1 MLPQGATSINDRV
14 GVINQDGHWIYLL
27 GMHPV
32 YRHPTGDQR
41 GFKLTIAQLVD
52 CGACRQVEI
61 LTAFGISKSNLDR
74 ALRRYRAGG
83 IEAFFKRPARP
94 GKGRV
99 LTPEVLLEAQRL
111 LDGGQ
116 TKSAVATQLGVP
128 PDTLRRAVWDG
139 RLSAPPNAG
148 APPHA
153 APPDKSQRSAIDAA
167 AAEGLGTACTRTGDR
182 MLAALGAL
190 EAAATRFEP
199 AKAVPFGGVLCAV
212 GALMEN
218 GLLDPVREQ
227 LGQVKGYYG
236 VTHIL
241 LLLAFM
247 ALCRIKTT
255 EQLRGKAPGELGRL
269 IGLDRVPEVRCLR
282 KKLDAMAAN
291 GAAEKWL
298 AALSRQWMEAKPDVA
313 GTLYVDGHVRVYHG
327 GKTKLPRKYVSR
339 QRLCLRGTTDY
350 WVNDC
355 GGLPYFVIDKVVDS
369 GLLDALREDLVPRL
383 LKDVPG
389 QPTAAQLAAD
399 PWRCRF
405 TLIFDREG
413 YSPAFFKEMWDRH
426 RIACVTYHK
435 YPQGT
440 WAQELFSDH
449 QHNLPNGESVTL
461 RLAERG
467 SRVGD
472 GKDALW
478 LKEVRKLTASGRQI
492 SLVGTSYGLAAGPMA
507 TGLFSRWCQENY
519 FRYGTQHFAI
529 DLLGEYKTGP
539 LHDTARVINPAWREL
554 ERQRATL
561 ESKLRHRRAR
571 FAAASI
577 GPPPVADADTPAPP
591 AVEDASPP
599 APPPVEDADTPAPP
613 AAEDADTPAPP
624 ERKAQTP
631 AQLQRKAATKAR
643 HEAHAQARRELQ
655 QAELL
660 EEIQSMELELA
671 KVKADKKKAQHHIQW
686 ADLPEADRFEQPL
699 LGRKRLKDA
708 VGMIAY
714 RAETA
719 LCGLLRTPLI
729 DNAAARSLLQDLFIA
744 DADLRPDAPA
754 GLLHVEVHRGSRP
767 AVDRALASLFSQLN
781 EMELVF
787 PGTDLTLSYRLVGHP
802 APVSST
808 PAEPAPAPA
817 PGVTATSQK

>member
-1 MLPQGATSINDRV
+1 MLPQGATPINDRV
-14 GVINQDGHWIYLL
+14 GVINKDGRWIYLL
-27 GMHPV
+27 GMQPV
-32 YRHPTGDQR
+32 YRHPAGDHR

-61 LTAFGISKSNLDR
+61 LTAFGIAKSNLDR

-83 IEAFFKRPARP
+83 IEAFFKRSPRP
-94 GKGRV
+94 RSGRV

-111 LDGGQ
+111 LDEGKA
-116 TKSAVATQLGVP
+116 KSAVAAQLGVP
-128 PDTLRRAVWDG
+128 LDTLRRAVWEG
-139 RLSAPPNAG
+139 RLSALPAPGVTPNA
-148 APPHA
+148 P
-153 APPDKSQRSAIDAA
+153 PPDKSQRSAIDAA
-167 AAEGLGTACTRTGDR
+167 AADGLGTACTRTGER

-190 EAAATRFEP
+190 DEAATRFEP

-218 GLLDPVREQ
+218 GLLDPVREH
-227 LGQVKGYYG
+227 LGKVKGYYG

-282 KKLDAMAAN
+282 KKLDQMAAD

-298 AALSRQWMEAKPDVA
+298 AALSRQWMETKPEVV
-313 GTLYVDGHVRVYHG
+313 GSLYVDGHVRVYHG
-327 GKTKLPRKYVSR
+327 SKTKLPRKYVSR

-369 GLLDALREDLVPRL
+369 GLLDALREDIVQRL
-383 LKDVPG
+383 LKDVPD
-389 QPTAAQLAAD
+389 QPTEAQLAED

-413 YSPAFFKEMWDRH
+413 YSPGFFKEMWDRH
-426 RIACVTYHK
+426 RIACITYHK
-435 YPQGT
+435 HPQGT
-440 WAQELFSDH
+440 WAAEEFSD
-449 QHNLPNGESVTL
+449 QQLNLSNGESVTL

-467 SRVGD
+467 SWVGS

-478 LKEVRKLTASGRQI
+478 LKEVRKLTESGRQV
-492 SLVGTSYGLAAGPMA
+492 SLVGTAYGLAAGPMA

-519 FRYGTQHFAI
+519 FRYATQHFAI

-539 LHDTARVINPAWREL
+539 LHDTARVINPVWREL

-577 GPPPVADADTPAPP
+577 D
-591 AVEDASPP
+591 
-599 APPPVEDADTPAPP
+599 PP
-613 AAEDADTPAPP
+613 AAQDDNTSAQP
-624 ERKAQTP
+624 ERKA
-631 AQLQRKAATKAR
+631 RS
-643 HEAHAQARRELQ
+643 QARRELQ

-660 EEIQSMELELA
+660 EEIQSMEVELA
-671 KVKADKKKAQHHIQW
+671 KVKADKKQTPHHIQW
-686 ADLPEADRFEQPL
+686 AGLPEADRFEQPL

-719 LCGLLRTPLI
+719 LCGLLRTSLI
-729 DNAAARSLLQDLFIA
+729 DNAAARRLLQDLFDA

-767 AVDRALASLFSQLN
+767 AVDRALESLFSQLN

-787 PGTDLTLSYRLVGHP
+787 PGTDLTLSYRLVGHT

-808 PAEPAPAPA
+808 PPEPAPEPA
-817 PGVTATSQK
+817 SSVTATSQK

>member
-1 MLPQGATSINDRV
+1 MLPQGATPINDRV
-14 GVINQDGHWIYLL
+14 GVINQDGHWIYLH

-32 YRHPTGDQR
+32 YRHPAGDQR

-94 GKGRV
+94 RNGRV
-99 LTPEVLLEAQRL
+99 LTPEALLEAQRL
-111 LDGGQ
+111 LDEGQ
-116 TKSAVATQLGVP
+116 AKSAVAAQLGVP
-128 PDTLRRAVWDG
+128 LDTLRRAVWDG
-139 RLSAPPNAG
+139 RLSAPPPADT
-148 APPHA
+148 PPHA

-167 AAEGLGTACTRTGDR
+167 AAEGLGTACTRTGER

-190 EAAATRFEP
+190 EEAATRFEP

-282 KKLDAMAAN
+282 KKLDQMAAD

-298 AALSRQWMEAKPDVA
+298 AALSRQWMEAKPDVV

-369 GLLDALREDLVPRL
+369 GLLAALREDIVPRL

-426 RIACVTYHK
+426 RIACITYHK
-435 YPQGT
+435 HPKGT

-449 QHNLPNGESVTL
+449 QLNLPNGESVTL

-478 LKEVRKLTASGRQI
+478 LKEVRKLTESGRQI
-492 SLVGTSYGLAAGPMA
+492 SLVGTAYGLAAGPMA

-519 FRYGTQHFAI
+519 FRYATQHFAI

-539 LHDTARVINPAWREL
+539 LHATARVINPVWREL

-561 ESKLRHRRAR
+561 ESKLRYRRAR

-577 GPPPVADADTPAPP
+577 GPPPV
-591 AVEDASPP
+591 EDAS
-599 APPPVEDADTPAPP
+599 TPAPP
-613 AAEDADTPAPP
+613 AAEDADTPAQLQR
-624 ERKAQTP
+624 EAKTKAQP
-631 AQLQRKAATKAR
+631 GRKAATKAR

-660 EEIQSMELELA
+660 EEIQSMEAELA
-671 KVKADKKKAQHHIQW
+671 KVKADKKKAPHHIQW

-787 PGTDLTLSYRLVGHP
+787 PGTDLTLSYRLVGHT

-808 PAEPAPAPA
+808 PAEPAREPASS
-817 PGVTATSQK
+817 VTATSQK

>member
-1 MLPQGATSINDRV
+1 MLPQGATPINARV

-32 YRHPTGDQR
+32 YRHPAGDQR

-94 GKGRV
+94 RHGRV

-116 TKSAVATQLGVP
+116 ARPAVAAQLGVP

-139 RLSAPPNAG
+139 RLNAPPNAE
-148 APPHA
+148 ASAHA
-153 APPDKSQRSAIDAA
+153 APPDKSQRSATDAA
-167 AAEGLGTACTRTGDR
+167 AAEGLGTACTRTGER
-182 MLAALGAL
+182 MLAALGVL
-190 EAAATRFEP
+190 DEAATRFEP

-218 GLLDPVREQ
+218 GLLDPLREH
-227 LGQVKGYYG
+227 LGKLKGYYG

-298 AALSRQWMEAKPDVA
+298 AALSRQWMEAGPEVV

-369 GLLDALREDLVPRL
+369 GLLDALREDIVPRL
-383 LKDVPG
+383 LEDVPG
-389 QPTAAQLAAD
+389 QPTAEQLAAD

-405 TLIFDREG
+405 TLVFDREG

-426 RIACVTYHK
+426 RIACITYHK

-440 WAQELFSDH
+440 WAQEEFGDH
-449 QHNLPNGESVTL
+449 QLKLPNGENITL

-467 SRVGD
+467 SRVGG

-492 SLVGTSYGLAAGPMA
+492 SLVGTAYGLAAGPMA
-507 TGLFSRWCQENY
+507 TGLFSRWCQENF

-529 DLLGEYKTGP
+529 DLLGEYKTAP

-554 ERQRATL
+554 ERQRGTL

-571 FAAASI
+571 FAAAST
-577 GPPPVADADTPAPP
+577 GPPAAQGANTPAR
-591 AVEDASPP
+591 
-599 APPPVEDADTPAPP
+599 P
-613 AAEDADTPAPP
+613 AAEDAGTPAPP
-624 ERKAQTP
+624 GRE
-631 AQLQRKAATKAR
+631 AATKAR
-643 HEAHAQARRELQ
+643 HEARARARRELQ

-660 EEIQSMELELA
+660 EEIQSMEAELA
-671 KVKADKKKAQHHIQW
+671 NVKADKKQTPHHIRW

-729 DNAAARSLLQDLFIA
+729 DNAAARRLLQDLFQTE
-744 DADLRPDAPA
+744 ADLQPDAPA

-767 AVDRALASLFSQLN
+767 AVDRALESLFNQLN
-781 EMELVF
+781 EMEMVF
-787 PGTDLTLSYRLVGHP
+787 PGTDLTLSYRLVGHTAAFVRPPPAQP
-802 APVSST
+802 AP
-808 PAEPAPAPA
+808 EPA

>member
-1 MLPQGATSINDRV
+1 MLPQGATPINDRV
-14 GVINQDGHWIYLL
+14 GVTNHDGHWTYLL

-32 YRHPTGDQR
+32 YRHPAGDQR

-94 GKGRV
+94 RSGRV

-116 TKSAVATQLGVP
+116 AKSAVAAQLGVP

-139 RLSAPPNAG
+139 RLSAPPDAG
-148 APPHA
+148 APPDA
-153 APPDKSQRSAIDAA
+153 APPDKSQRSATDAA
-167 AAEGLGTACTRTGDR
+167 AAEGLGTACTRTGER

-190 EAAATRFEP
+190 DEAATRFEP
-199 AKAVPFGGVLCAV
+199 ARAVPFGGVLCAV
-212 GALMEN
+212 GALLEN
-218 GLLDPVREQ
+218 GLLDPVREH

-247 ALCRIKTT
+247 ALCRIRTT
-255 EQLRGKAPGELGRL
+255 EQLRGRAPGELGRL

-282 KKLDAMAAN
+282 KKLDQMAAG

-298 AALSRQWMEAKPDVA
+298 AALSRQWLEAKPDVV

-369 GLLDALREDLVPRL
+369 GLLDALREDIVPRL

-399 PWRCRF
+399 PWLCRF
-405 TLIFDREG
+405 TIIFDREG
-413 YSPAFFKEMWDRH
+413 YSPAFFKEMWDLH

-440 WAQELFSDH
+440 WAAEEFGDH
-449 QHNLPNGESVTL
+449 LLNLPNGESVTL

-467 SRVGD
+467 SWVGS

-478 LKEVRKLTASGRQI
+478 LKEVRKLTESGRQI
-492 SLVGTSYGLAAGPMA
+492 SLVGTAYGLAAGPMA

-519 FRYGTQHFAI
+519 FRYATQHFAI

-539 LHDTARVINPAWREL
+539 LHDTARVINPVWREL
-554 ERQRATL
+554 ERRRATL

-571 FAAASI
+571 FAAAGI
-577 GPPPVADADTPAPP
+577 GPPA
-591 AVEDASPP
+591 
-599 APPPVEDADTPAPP
+599 
-613 AAEDADTPAPP
+613 AAEADTPAPP
-624 ERKAQTP
+624 ERE
-631 AQLQRKAATKAR
+631 AATKAR
-643 HEAHAQARRELQ
+643 REAHALARRELQ

-660 EEIQSMELELA
+660 EEIQSMEAELA
-671 KVKADKKKAQHHIQW
+671 KVKADKKQTPHHIQW

-729 DNAAARSLLQDLFIA
+729 DNAAARRLLQDLFLA

-767 AVDRALASLFSQLN
+767 AVDRALESLFSQLN
-781 EMELVF
+781 GMEIVF
-787 PGTDLTLSYRLVGHP
+787 PGTDLTLSYRLVGPP
-802 APVSST
+802 APVS
-808 PAEPAPAPA
+808 PPPR
-817 PGVTATSQK
+817 